1 MASNFNNRT
10 SSTSFTVDNKC
21 SKKQKYKF
29 VALSNHS
36 NVKVNEEVAVGK
48 NSAPAV
54 QSVVQVV
61 RSPTYLSTAT
71 SNTSQLMATVSVKDS
86 TVRK

>member
-29 VALSNHS
+29 VSLS